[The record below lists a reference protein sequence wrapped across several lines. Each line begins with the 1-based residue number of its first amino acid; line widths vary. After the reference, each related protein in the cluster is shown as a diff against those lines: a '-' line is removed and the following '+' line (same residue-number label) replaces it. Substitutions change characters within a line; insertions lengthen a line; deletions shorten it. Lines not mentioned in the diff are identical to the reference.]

1 MKHRANSVAL
11 KETKMESMDLV
22 TIKALAN
29 RAEGLWDYLH
39 LLIDRWECEYVI
51 LGDFSEVRS
60 EHERFGSLFNV
71 QGANAFNNFISM
83 ANLIDLPLEGF
94 INIEDS
100 IGMIKFKK
108 KLQALK
114 YLVKHWSIN
123 AKSNSFK
130 AKITIQS
137 KLSDI
142 NKILDQGGSNE
153 NILNTRSML
162 LKELN
167 DINTVDSLEKAKKGK
182 IRWAI
187 KGDENS

>member
-71 QGANAFNNFISM
+71 QGFDKLVEDTWLNS
-83 ANLIDLPLEGF
+83 
-94 INIEDS
+94 NIEDS

-114 YLVKHWSIN
+114 YLIKHWSIN